1 MTFEAIDAV
10 RARLRAR
17 GADPRDID
25 LLVADATGQTRG
37 WVLAHGDEM
46 IESEP
51 VDALVAR
58 RSAGEPLQYIRGR
71 CDFFG
76 REYLVDDRVLIPRPE
91 TELLVE
97 TAIMRA
103 PRGARVVDVGA
114 GSGCVAISLER
125 ARTDLH
131 VVAVDVSMAALAL
144 AIRNAHAHRA
154 NVRFAASDVLDALR
168 GHVDVIVS
176 NPPYIAGGDVA
187 GLQVEVRDHEP
198 PVALTPGPRGTE
210 VIERIFAA
218 AGDAMVIMEIGFG
231 QADEVGAITV
241 ARGFI
246 VDEIRDDLAGIPPIV
261 VASRH
266 GG

>member
-91 TELLVE
+91 AELLVE

-103 PRGARVVDVGA
+103 PRNRV
-114 GSGCVAISLER
+114 ER
-125 ARTDLH
+125 P
-131 VVAVDVSMAALAL
+131 
-144 AIRNAHAHRA
+144 
-154 NVRFAASDVLDALR
+154 VLDA
-168 GHVDVIVS
+168 VDLFRRFLMGGDGGAI
-176 NPPYIAGGDVA
+176 PRRRKTLDEIAGRNDLDASRANQFDRA
-187 GLQVEVRDHEP
+187 GVDARHVRDGAVRRVLHGDPMQTLQQPPEP
-198 PVALTPGPRGTE
+198 GFEL
-210 VIERIFAA
+210 AA
-218 AGDAMVIMEIGFG
+218 ARVAIGR
-231 QADEVGAITV
+231 
-241 ARGFI
+241 AR
-246 VDEIRDDLAGIPPIV
+246 EM
-261 VASRH
+261 SQ
-266 GG
+266 

>member
-1 MTFEAIDAV
+1 MERIDAV
-10 RARLRAR
+10 RTRLRAQ
-17 GADPRDID
+17 GADPRDVE
-25 LLVADATGQTRG
+25 LLIADATGQTRG

-46 IESEP
+46 IEGGP
-51 VDALVAR
+51 LDALVAR
-58 RSAGEPLQYIRGR
+58 RLAGEPLQYIRGR

-97 TAIMRA
+97 TAIMHA

-168 GHVDVIVS
+168 SDFDVIVS
-176 NPPYIAGGDVA
+176 NPPYIAAGDVA

-210 VIERIFAA
+210 VIERIFDA
-218 AGDAMVIMEIGFG
+218 AGNAMVIMEIGFG
-231 QADEVGAITV
+231 QADEVGAI
-241 ARGFI
+241 ASSRGFI
-246 VDEIRDDLAGIPPIV
+246 VDEIRDDLAGIPRV
-261 VASRH
+261 VISSRH
-266 GG
+266 